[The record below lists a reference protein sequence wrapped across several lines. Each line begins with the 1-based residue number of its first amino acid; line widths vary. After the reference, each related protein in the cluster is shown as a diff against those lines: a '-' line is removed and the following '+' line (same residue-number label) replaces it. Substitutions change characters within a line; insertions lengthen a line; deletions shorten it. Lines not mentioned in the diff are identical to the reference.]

1 MVFVDYERGFSCLKR
16 VKTHLR
22 NRLSQEVVN
31 ALMMSAIEGPAVD
44 DYPYQAAARQ
54 WSSMRNRRID
64 TGSSK

>member
-1 MVFVDYERGFSCLKR
+1 MVFCRCERGFSCLKR

-44 DYPYQAAARQ
+44 HYPYQAEARQ
-54 WSSMRNRRID
+54 WNSMRNRTID